1 MPLLDEFKST
11 CVTSVRKSTWHITRT
26 CNGVS
31 SVRYLRKLC
40 APFLGLRYIY
50 VNNKTITNHKEQQMY
65 LTVSLLNLSSCTYP
79 TFSVS
84 TTCIYYEQNRIYE
97 ASVRAYAIRCARV
110 YNVIYRKER
119 SISCKLGIST
129 FPSHV
134 YVIYGVT
141 TKNKKQYT

>member
-1 MPLLDEFKST
+1 
-11 CVTSVRKSTWHITRT
+11 
-26 CNGVS
+26 
-31 SVRYLRKLC
+31 
-40 APFLGLRYIY
+40 
-50 VNNKTITNHKEQQMY
+50 MY
-65 LTVSLLNLSSCTYP
+65 LTVSLLNLSPCTYP

-134 YVIYGVT
+134 YVIHGVT